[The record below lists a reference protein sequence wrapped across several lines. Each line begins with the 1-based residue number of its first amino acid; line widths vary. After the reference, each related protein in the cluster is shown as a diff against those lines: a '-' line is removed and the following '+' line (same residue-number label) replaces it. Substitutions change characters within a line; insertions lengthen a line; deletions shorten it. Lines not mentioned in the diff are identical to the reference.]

1 MMILSYLFSQAKVAF
16 WPSLDNNF
24 RPLFLERRFLAS
36 YVLFFLV
43 LKLIVFPF
51 YLLFPK
57 TSFFA
62 DVVASTLVSL
72 TNEERQA
79 RGLFPLK
86 ENPVLAQAAL
96 AKAQDM
102 LKDGYFAH
110 FSPSGTSPWY
120 WFKQNGYNYKV
131 AGENLAIGFV
141 DSGEVENAWENSP
154 SHMQNLLSP
163 QYKEIGIA
171 VVKGVFQGKET
182 TLVVQFFGSQAA
194 LKTQVKITPTPSS
207 KPTTTTQPTE
217 SPSKTPEPSVALGK
231 TEPSQSPSPT
241 VQEVAGEESSLLMR
255 VVDFGATQYD
265 RVASLTTNFLLA
277 LLIAVLMV
285 NGLLAF
291 KKGQK
296 RPDLVLKTGFFVLL
310 LVVSN
315 FIIDKNFIINLVPH
329 DLLIF

>member
-1 MMILSYLFSQAKVAF
+1 MMKINLSHLFSQAKATF
-16 WPSLDNNF
+16 LPSMGNNF
-24 RPLFLERRFLAS
+24 RPLFLERRFLA
-36 YVLFFLV
+36 YYMIFFLV

-62 DVVASTLVSL
+62 DVVASALVSL

-79 RGLFPLK
+79 RGLSPLK

-102 LKDGYFAH
+102 LKNGYFAH

-120 WFKQNGYNYKV
+120 WFKQNGYNYQV

-154 SHMQNLLSP
+154 SHKQNLLSP

-171 VVKGVFQGKET
+171 VVRGIFQGKET
-182 TLVVQFFGSQAA
+182 TLVVQFFGSQAV
-194 LKTQVKITPTPSS
+194 LKTQPK
-207 KPTTTTQPTE
+207 E
-217 SPSKTPEPSVALGK
+217 SPSKTPEPSETTVILGK
-231 TEPSQSPSPT
+231 TEPSESPQPT
-241 VQEVAGEESSLLMR
+241 VQEVAGEESGLLMR

-265 RVASLTTNFLLA
+265 QVASLITNFLLA
-277 LLIAVLMV
+277 LLIAALIL

-291 KKGQK
+291 KNGVK
-296 RPDLVLKTGFFVLL
+296 RPDLVLKTGLFVLF

-315 FIIDKNFIINLVPH
+315 FIDKSLIISLIPH
-329 DLLIF
+329 DFLIY